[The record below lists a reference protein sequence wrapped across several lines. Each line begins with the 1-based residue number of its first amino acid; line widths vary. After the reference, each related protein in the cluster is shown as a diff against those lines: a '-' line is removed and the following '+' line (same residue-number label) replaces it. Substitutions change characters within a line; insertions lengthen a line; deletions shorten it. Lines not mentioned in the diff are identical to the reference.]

1 MSRSRRAPSSP
12 PSRCTSRTTATV
24 FYNNEEIALEPYGNG
39 ATGVTAVAV
48 RDDFIIVRFKNS
60 LRDTYV
66 YNREKPG
73 SEHLER
79 MKWILRKGSG
89 LTTYINR
96 NVHDYAER
104 LS

>member
-1 MSRSRRAPSSP
+1 VGGARCVRRRLVLES
-12 PSRCTSRTTATV
+12 V
-24 FYNNEEIALEPYGNG
+24 LYNGEQIALQPYGNG
-39 ATGVTAVAV
+39 ATGVTAVAI

-60 LRDTYV
+60 ARDTYV
-66 YNREKPG
+66 YDREKPG

-79 MKWILRKGSG
+79 MKWIVRKGSG

-104 LS
+104 LSSPG